1 MNSIIDNMIIDI
13 DEYCQY
19 LMKHNITP
27 NQFLLCFLLYSDA
40 YDTLPS
46 GKRLYHKKSNEN
58 HPIANMYKMI
68 EHWKKQNKVIWNKSD
83 LDYLEKTG
91 FIEVLN
97 PTIPKQYIPD
107 TYKITIKYIDSLF
120 ATLTEFEQFYEL
132 YPTWITNF
140 SGPHLPK
147 INLKMVDKEELQTL
161 FNKKIL
167 TKLVF
172 DRMMIAL
179 NWAVQNNQINMN
191 IQKYLTSEIWK
202 EHQKLAEEYNGSETP
217 NFLRRSS

>member
-1 MNSIIDNMIIDI
+1 
-13 DEYCQY
+13 
-19 LMKHNITP
+19 
-27 NQFLLCFLLYSDA
+27 
-40 YDTLPS
+40 
-46 GKRLYHKKSNEN
+46 
-58 HPIANMYKMI
+58 
-68 EHWKKQNKVIWNKSD
+68 
-83 LDYLEKTG
+83 
-91 FIEVLN
+91 
-97 PTIPKQYIPD
+97 
-107 TYKITIKYIDSLF
+107 
-120 ATLTEFEQFYEL
+120 
-132 YPTWITNF
+132 
-140 SGPHLPK
+140 
-147 INLKMVDKEELQTL
+147 MVDKEELQTL